1 MNGGLVYGV
10 RFARPWVGS
19 GRRKETTLAQSNTPI
34 PLRRCTLGFSTRHVL
49 RRFAGND
56 PARLRFVRARFAGPI
71 CPGETLLTR
80 MWQEEGRV
88 VFEALVKDK
97 VVLSHAYARIEPI
110 QVAKL

>member
-1 MNGGLVYGV
+1 
-10 RFARPWVGS
+10 
-19 GRRKETTLAQSNTPI
+19 
-34 PLRRCTLGFSTRHVL
+34 
-49 RRFAGND
+49 
-56 PARLRFVRARFAGPI
+56 
-71 CPGETLLTR
+71 

>member
-1 MNGGLVYGV
+1 MVIK
-10 RFARPWVGS
+10 RSEIA
-19 GRRKETTLAQSNTPI
+19 
-34 PLRRCTLGFSTRHVL
+34 LRQFLKATALEQL
-49 RRFAGND
+49 
-56 PARLRFVRARFAGPI
+56 ARLRFVRARFAGPI